1 MTDQLTVNFKMPEPP
16 RGIKAIPWRLPIWLY
31 RLKLGWL
38 MGHRALLL
46 THTGRK
52 SGQPRTAMLE
62 VVHYDPETNTHYV
75 ASGFG
80 EKSQWYQNIMKT
92 PEVTIQVG
100 NKKIP
105 AVAERLTQVEAEKI
119 FEIYERNH
127 PYAIKNLSKLIG
139 YQMGDREEDMQAF
152 RQAIP
157 IIAFHP
163 TT

>member
-1 MTDQLTVNFKMPEPP
+1 MNTENATEFKIPEPP

-38 MGHRALLL
+38 MGHRTLLL
-46 THTGRK
+46 THIGRV

-80 EKSQWYQNIMKT
+80 AKSQWYQNIMKT

-100 NKKIP
+100 NQKIS
-105 AVAERLTQVEAEKI
+105 AVAKRLTTPEAEKI
-119 FEIYERNH
+119 FDIYERKH
-127 PYAIKNLSKLIG
+127 PHAIKNLSKLIG
-139 YQMGDREEDMQAF
+139 YQMGDSEEDMQAF
-152 RQAIP
+152 REAIP
-157 IIAFHP
+157 IIALIP
-163 TT
+163 KN